1 MIQPTFW
8 PAHSPEVISLAEDE
22 VPLGEERGADLAE
35 AAVAAAALEAV
46 LVPVHVQGLQQVPE
60 HREEDRV
67 SVELL
72 CFVTRYFAG
81 RVLTC
86 PVSSFRSRRTPAGR
100 PSFAFRSSP
109 TWSFCCNG
117 RKRAV
122 LN

>member
-60 HREEDRV
+60 QTREMRG
-67 SVELL
+67 SVRNCCALSHGTWFSPVLYLL
-72 CFVTRYFAG
+72 PAAGALLRAG
-81 RVLTC
+81 RLLR
-86 PVSSFRSRRTPAGR
+86 FGLHRHGH
-100 PSFAFRSSP
+100 FAARGEREKF
-109 TWSFCCNG
+109 
-117 RKRAV
+117 
-122 LN
+122 

>member
-60 HREEDRV
+60 QTREMRGSVRNCCALSHGTWFSPVLYLLSAAGALLRASRFLRFGLHRHGH
-67 SVELL
+67 
-72 CFVTRYFAG
+72 FAARG
-81 RVLTC
+81 EREM
-86 PVSSFRSRRTPAGR
+86 F
-100 PSFAFRSSP
+100 
-109 TWSFCCNG
+109 
-117 RKRAV
+117 
-122 LN
+122 